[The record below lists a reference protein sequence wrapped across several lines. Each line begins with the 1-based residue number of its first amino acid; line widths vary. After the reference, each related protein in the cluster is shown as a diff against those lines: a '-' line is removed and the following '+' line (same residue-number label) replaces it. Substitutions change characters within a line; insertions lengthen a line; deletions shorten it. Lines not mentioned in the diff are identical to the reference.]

1 MIDPFLGMIAIFGF
15 DFAPRGWATCSGQ
28 LLAIV
33 QNQALFALLG
43 TQYGGN
49 GTTTFA
55 LPDLRG
61 RTPVGVGTGAG
72 LTPYAVGETR
82 GTSTVSLTT
91 GNMPAHNHPVMA
103 VSETGDSATPENAFW
118 SNTGSADREYKAAPS
133 GGSIVAMNGQMLG
146 FNGGG
151 QPVSIMQPYVTVNY
165 CIALQGIFPSRQ

>member
-1 MIDPFLGMIAIFGF
+1 
-15 DFAPRGWATCSGQ
+15 
-28 LLAIV
+28 
-33 QNQALFALLG
+33 
-43 TQYGGN
+43 
-49 GTTTFA
+49 
-55 LPDLRG
+55 
-61 RTPVGVGTGAG
+61 
-72 LTPYAVGETR
+72 
-82 GTSTVSLTT
+82 
-91 GNMPAHNHPVMA
+91 MPAHNHPVMA